1 MQDRKDSKRPKR
13 KGIKG
18 IACGLT
24 SSFSSRNN
32 DINRC
37 WAIGQL
43 YKFVKINNTLEIK
56 IDLLESKTFTQ
67 NKYFDQMAKKYS
79 DKMFEYL
86 ENYNLGRENIL
97 KAEIR
102 VRYNPTE
109 IMKTRTG
116 WFQNETYNKFYCEVR
131 ILDDHGVLRKGNYSG
146 WCYPDNILRV

>member
-1 MQDRKDSKRPKR
+1 MQNERDSKKPKR

-18 IACGLT
+18 IACGLA

-43 YKFVKINNTLEIK
+43 YKFVKINNTLEVK
-56 IDLLESKTFTQ
+56 IDLLESKTSIQ
-67 NKYFDQMAKKYS
+67 SNYFDTMAKKYS

-86 ENYNLGRENIL
+86 KKYNLGMENVL
-97 KAEIR
+97 KAEIS
-102 VRYNPTE
+102 VSFDPTE

-116 WFQNETYNKFYCEVR
+116 WFQKETFNKFNCEVR